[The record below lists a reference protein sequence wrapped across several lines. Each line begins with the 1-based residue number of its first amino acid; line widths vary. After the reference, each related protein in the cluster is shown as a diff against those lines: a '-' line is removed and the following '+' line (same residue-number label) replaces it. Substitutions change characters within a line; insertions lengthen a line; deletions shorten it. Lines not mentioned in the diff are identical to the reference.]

1 MENEFKTSF
10 IPKQAIVQSPVET
23 KRPISLITTIC
34 FIILL
39 LSLVLAGGAYGY
51 QQWLQNQINR
61 ACPDPNQTV
70 TQGCGLKASL
80 EKEKKALDEGLLT
93 EFKRLAAKLN
103 LAGVLINKHVTVLP
117 VFDLLSKITLETVRY
132 TSLDYNNTTINISGV
147 ARSYEDIA
155 VQSNVFDQE
164 RLIKSFIFSD
174 LNLDAQGNVVFKLVI
189 NLDPRILQ
197 YSLAT
202 N

>member
-23 KRPISLITTIC
+23 KRPISLISTIC

-39 LSLVLAGGAYGY
+39 LSVLLAGGTYGY
-51 QQWLQNQINR
+51 EKLLAAEIAR
-61 ACPDPNQTV
+61 PCPDPSQTV
-70 TQGCGLKASL
+70 SQGCGLKASL
-80 EKEKKALDEGLLT
+80 DKERKALDEGLLT

-103 LAGVLINKHVTVLP
+103 LASVLIEKHLTVLP

-132 TSLDYNNTTINISGV
+132 TSVDYNNGTLNIVGT

-155 VQSNVFDQE
+155 VQSHVFDEE

-174 LNLDAQGNVVFKLVI
+174 LNLDGQGNVIFKLVV
-189 NLDPRILQ
+189 NLDPRVLK
-197 YSLAT
+197 YALS